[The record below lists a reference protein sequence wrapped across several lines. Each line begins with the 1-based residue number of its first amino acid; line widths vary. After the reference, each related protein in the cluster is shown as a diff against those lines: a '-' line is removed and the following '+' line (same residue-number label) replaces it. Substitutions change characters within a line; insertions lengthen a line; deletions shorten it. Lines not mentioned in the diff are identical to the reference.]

1 MKNYNIK
8 ILKMTLSDLDE
19 IKDFLAT
26 KFDNLWNYEIFKE
39 ELANTNSEY
48 LVLKNENEIIDYVG
62 LKIVLDTADIMD
74 IVIRTDFRGNR
85 IIKIFND

>member
-1 MKNYNIK
+1 
-8 ILKMTLSDLDE
+8 MTLSDLDE

-48 LVLKNENEIIDYVG
+48 LVLKNENEIIGYGGIKV
-62 LKIVLDTADIMD
+62 ILDIADIMD

>member
-1 MKNYNIK
+1 
-8 ILKMTLSDLDE
+8 MTLSDLDE

-48 LVLKNENEIIDYVG
+48 LVLKNENEIIGYGG

>member
-1 MKNYNIK
+1 
-8 ILKMTLSDLDE
+8 MTVSDLDE

-48 LVLKNENEIIDYVG
+48 LVLKNENEIKV
-62 LKIVLDTADIMD
+62 VLDTADIMD
-74 IVIRTDFRGNR
+74 IVIRADFRGIR